1 MVNPHTA
8 DGRPADSAFVVARL
22 AEAGA
27 TLLALPNSGP
37 STRLRTGGL
46 EWVRDVVP
54 LGTRGQTR
62 LRPAAPDAAA
72 IDRMDRALAWVSM
85 IPQEKYVLR
94 RVVGA
99 RSLVCPMTGRQVFS
113 WRRIGTALGAEHKAV
128 QRWHAQGVAL
138 IVAALNRPVSR

>member
-1 MVNPHTA
+1 MVNPHTP
-8 DGRPADSAFVVARL
+8 DGRPTDPEFVIARL

-27 TLLALPNSGP
+27 TLLALPNTGP

-54 LGTRGQTR
+54 VGARSQIKV
-62 LRPAAPDAAA
+62 RPAAPSAAA
-72 IDRMDRALAWVSM
+72 IDRMDRALAWVSI
-85 IPQEKYVLR
+85 IPQDKYVLR

-99 RSLVCPMTGRQVFS
+99 RSLVCPLTGRQVFS
-113 WRRIGTALGAEHKAV
+113 WRRIGTAIGADHKAV

-138 IVAALNRPVSR
+138 IVAALNQ

>member
-1 MVNPHTA
+1 MVNLHTP
-8 DGRPADSAFVVARL
+8 DGRPVDSEFVIARL

-27 TLLALPNSGP
+27 TLLALPNTGP

-54 LGTRGQTR
+54 LGARSEIKV
-62 LRPAAPDAAA
+62 RPAAPGAAA
-72 IDRMDRALAWVSM
+72 IDRMDRALTWVST
-85 IPQEKYVLR
+85 IPQDKYVLR

-99 RSLVCPMTGRQVFS
+99 RSLVCPLTGRQMFS
-113 WRRIGTALGAEHKAV
+113 WRRIGTAIGADHKAV

-138 IVAALNRPVSR
+138 IVAALNQ